1 MLEQPWVT
9 LDVKWSELLVPIILG
24 FPTDE
29 QTGYE
34 SSEDKHAKF
43 VSRAATLNNSK

>member
-1 MLEQPWVT
+1 MLELPWVT
-9 LDVKWSELLVPIILG
+9 LDVKWSELLVAIILS
-24 FPTDE
+24 FPRDE

-43 VSRAATLNNSK
+43 VSSTAALNNSK